1 VRSVEPNLSDL
12 DVDNGPA
19 QCRQQRMVRHQVVL
33 KREDGSG
40 ILRPIIAHA

>member
-1 VRSVEPNLSDL
+1 MARHNAASS
-12 DVDNGPA
+12 GW
-19 QCRQQRMVRHQVVL
+19 RHQVVL